1 MTTFR
6 SERRATGISD
16 RPALAALGPDT
27 RREQLVALAHRLAGD
42 ELAVLVFIARR
53 LTEGRSRYGT
63 LDLERDRRDFR
74 HEALEE
80 LADAAVYLAAAI
92 LRGTTAAGRG
102 EGAAAA
108 GEGGGAPRCASTF
121 SCAFCAT
128 ALAGRRSHARYCGA
142 RCRAAAA
149 RARRASPPR
158 TVSGAATG

>member
-1 MTTFR
+1 MAGPTL
-6 SERRATGISD
+6 
-16 RPALAALGPDT
+16 PALTDPADAPV
-27 RREQLVALAHRLAGD
+27 RELAEIAQRLTGD
-42 ELAVLVFIARR
+42 ELAVLALIARR
-53 LTEGRSRYGT
+53 LDAGRKRYGS
-63 LDLERDRRDFR
+63 LDVSRDGRDFR
-74 HEALEE
+74 HGALEE

-102 EGAAAA
+102 EGAAAG

-149 RARRASPPR
+149 RARRTSPPR
-158 TVSGAATG
+158 TVSGAATA